1 LPAPEDDVLRRS
13 GLTLADLY
21 AADEWESPPQMAAAL
36 NFSASPRCRP
46 APRHRVHTF
55 EVERS
60 RACL

>member
-1 LPAPEDDVLRRS
+1 LPAPEDDVLRQS
-13 GLTLADLY
+13 GLTLARIY

-36 NFSASPRCRP
+36 DFSATRRRP